1 MKRLAITFAT
11 AIIVALALMATTVA
25 NASPPASMRCPAGF
39 ELEPL
44 SFFVEEFGIDL
55 AAVEAIDMNNNDHL
69 CWNALPEHSPNSP
82 IFLNAI
88 DDVAF
93 AKKP

>member
-1 MKRLAITFAT
+1 MNRLAVIFAT
-11 AIIVALALMATTVA
+11 AIVVALALMVTVA
-25 NASPPASMRCPAGF
+25 NARPPASMRCPAGF

-44 SFFVEEFGIDL
+44 SFFVDEFGIDL
-55 AAVEAIDMNNNDHL
+55 AALETIDMNDNDHL
-69 CWNALPEHSPNSP
+69 CFIALPEHSPSSP

>member
-1 MKRLAITFAT
+1 MKRLALTLA
-11 AIIVALALMATTVA
+11 AVVVAALALVGSVA
-25 NASPPASMRCPAGF
+25 NATPPASMRCPAAF
-39 ELEPL
+39 QLEPL
-44 SFFVEEFGIDL
+44 SFFVEEFGVDIS
-55 AAVEAIDMNNNDHL
+55 AVEVIDMNENGFL
-69 CWNALPEHSPNSP
+69 CFKVLPEHSPRSP